1 MKNIIA
7 ITSLIAAGAIAANA
21 ATIVDK
27 IPSDGIVYEWLFNNG
42 SADPNIG
49 TGIGENFEYSSDFGG
64 TGTIAGRTGKKPWKS
79 NPGFNSNS
87 FTISLD
93 VSSFTINNWSNL
105 FSLKDNNGKF
115 LQVQKNNENKLAV
128 YIDAMFGG
136 ASTTQQ
142 TGDASSEL
150 YTSLT
155 SSNWDTL
162 TFTSNGSSFLAYVN
176 GRQVLSLGLAANSP
190 AISGF
195 QFGAKFGGGENR
207 DYVSGKVDNVVI
219 WNKALSASEIYS
231 MTNVPEP
238 SAFGLL
244 AGLGALALVGA
255 RRRRKTK

>member
-1 MKNIIA
+1 MKNIIT
-7 ITSLIAAGAIAANA
+7 ITSLLAAGTLAANA

-27 IPSDGIVYEWLFNNG
+27 IPSDGIVYKWLFNG
-42 SADPNIG
+42 SANPDVG
-49 TGIGENFEYSSDFGG
+49 TIDGENFGYSNDG
-64 TGTIAGRTGKKPWKS
+64 TGTIDGKNGKKPWKS

-93 VSSFTINNWSNL
+93 VASFSVNNWSNL
-105 FSLKDNNGKF
+105 FSLKDSSGKF
-115 LQVQKNNENKLAV
+115 LQVQKNSAAQLAV
-128 YIDAMFGG
+128 YVDAAFGG
-136 ASTTQQ
+136 TSTTQQ
-142 TGDASSEL
+142 TSGANSEL

-162 TFTSNGSSFLAYVN
+162 TFTSNGETFLAYVN
-176 GRQVLSLGLAANSP
+176 GTQVLSLDLAANNT

-195 QFGAKFGGGENR
+195 QFGAQFDGGR

-219 WNKALSASEIYS
+219 WNKALSSSEIYS

-238 SAFGLL
+238 SSFGLL

-255 RRRRKTK
+255 RRRRR